1 MLNAHVLPPVTGGS
15 SLFNASEATIPTGGA
30 MIDLFSVVESYDF
43 ELIAEQFLATV
54 QKMYPA
60 LLINITADRSA
71 LTEVYTIEVHDPSY
85 AIPRERLTMIYYPTS
100 RWFHAERRN
109 YVNRTNSESR
119 STGNLV
125 ADLLTAVD
133 RVWPELYREFVAIN
147 EKSRLIQVKVDP
159 SISALAKEMRLDDVR
174 MRIIMLLKH
183 RQQRLEEEEW
193 WKSL

>member
-1 MLNAHVLPPVTGGS
+1 
-15 SLFNASEATIPTGGA
+15 

-60 LLINITADRSA
+60 LLINITADRSALTEVYITADRSA